1 MALRLSSP
9 YSSGIDGYMKQIT
22 DDTSISLAQKHDCLK
37 TLAVVLKN
45 LIDSSKGG
53 VAGETG
59 LKYRTLKLDNA
70 KLKARLF
77 CTSSSS
83 NPNDDNCCV
92 RDLLLDRSLV
102 GMSMASTGTSLTL
115 TMTDAPSPTIR
126 DVIGLKV
133 LPAIST
139 AQRDIATKM
148 ETASGNGGSGS
159 ATKKAKLTEHN
170 DNRRT
175 TDAVVSSSASS
186 FVPSNERLSEKQK
199 ARILMEEKERIEKE
213 REKAYR
219 KATRAKIAADKLVR
233 QTDENWKPSVSAAAD
248 KTGTGLLS
256 FRDRHG
262 NE

>member
-1 MALRLSSP
+1 MTLRLSSP
-9 YSSGIDGYMKQIT
+9 SSSGIDGYMKHIT
-22 DDTSISLAQKHDCLK
+22 DDTSISLAQKNDCLK

-77 CTSSSS
+77 CTSNNCVS
-83 NPNDDNCCV
+83 N
-92 RDLLLDRSLV
+92 LLQDRSLV
-102 GMSMASTGTSLTL
+102 GMTMATTGTSLT
-115 TMTDAPSPTIR
+115 MVDAPSPTIR

-148 ETASGNGGSGS
+148 EKASGNGGS

-170 DNRRT
+170 DNSQIT
-175 TDAVVSSSASS
+175 VVVAAAPL
-186 FVPSNERLSEKQK
+186 FVPSNEKLSEKQK
-199 ARILMEEKERIEKE
+199 ARILMEEKERVEKE

>member
-1 MALRLSSP
+1 LNCIAL
-9 YSSGIDGYMKQIT
+9 Q
-22 DDTSISLAQKHDCLK
+22 LK

-45 LIDSSKGG
+45 MIDSSKGA
-53 VAGETG
+53 VSGETG
-59 LKYRTLKLDNA
+59 LKYRTLKLDNP

-77 CTSSSS
+77 CCS
-83 NPNDDNCCV
+83 NNCV
-92 RDLLLDRSLV
+92 RDLLMDPSLV
-102 GMSMASTGTSLTL
+102 GMTMAPTGTSLT
-115 TMTDAPSPTIR
+115 MEEAPSLTIR

-139 AQRDIATKM
+139 AQREIVTRM
-148 ETASGNGGSGS
+148 ETSPSSGNGS

-170 DNRRT
+170 DNSIVVVPVIPT
-175 TDAVVSSSASS
+175 TT
-186 FVPSNERLSEKQK
+186 EKLSEKQK
-199 ARILMEEKERIEKE
+199 ARILMEEKERVEKE

-219 KATRAKIAADKLVR
+219 KATRAQIAADKLVR
-233 QTDENWKPSVSAAAD
+233 QKDENWKPSVSAAAD